1 MWGNMR
7 KLAIG
12 TALSGALA
20 LAGLA
25 APAASAAGTPDL
37 TFAGVTVNNG
47 KPIVVGISKAVTV
60 PVSYTLTRP
69 KDLVI
74 DQKKTFQAVILY
86 RGTLRTMPNEV
97 DPEAAPD
104 CTPTATT
111 DTTVTESCTE
121 TIVVDPGDSLFEAAD
136 ATTWKAAGLY
146 AHADGTVSDDYL
158 HNETDVSIWGNL
170 ASVNVQRAAKVTVN
184 ASPEPAA
191 KGKTLTVK
199 GKLTRANW
207 ESLKYTGYQGR
218 TVLLQFKADGG
229 SYKNVKAI
237 TSGTGGALST
247 TVTATKSGTY
257 RFVFTGTA
265 TTAAKASAGDHVTVR

>member
-1 MWGNMR
+1 MR
-7 KLAIG
+7 KLAMG

-20 LAGLA
+20 LTGLA
-25 APAASAAGTPDL
+25 APVASASGTPDL

-47 KPIVVGISKAVTV
+47 KPLVVGVSKAVSV
-60 PVSYTLTRP
+60 PVTYTLTRP

-74 DQKKTFQAVILY
+74 DQKKTFQAVVLY
-86 RGTLRTMPNEV
+86 RGTLRNVGNEL
-97 DPEAAPD
+97 DPQTAPS
-104 CTPTATT
+104 CSTTATT

-121 TIVVDPGDSLFEAAD
+121 TIVVDPQDSLYEAAD

-158 HNETDVSIWGNL
+158 HNEMDVTLWGNL
-170 ASVNVQRAAKVTVN
+170 APVTVQRAAKVTVN
-184 ASPEPAA
+184 ASPEPAV
-191 KGKTLTVK
+191 KGRTLTVK
-199 GKLTRANW
+199 GTLTRANW
-207 ESLKYTGYQGR
+207 ETGKYTGYKGQ

-247 TVTATKSGTY
+247 MVTATKSGTY
-257 RFVFTGTA
+257 RFYFTGTA
-265 TTAAKASAGDHVTVR
+265 TTATKASAGDHVTVE

>member
-1 MWGNMR
+1 MR

-20 LAGLA
+20 LTGLA
-25 APAASAAGTPDL
+25 APVASASGTPDL

-47 KPIVVGISKAVTV
+47 KPLVVGVSKAVSV
-60 PVSYTLTRP
+60 PVTYTLTRP

-74 DQKKTFQAVILY
+74 DQKKTFQAVVLY
-86 RGTLRTMPNEV
+86 RGTLRNVGNEL
-97 DPEAAPD
+97 DPQTAPS
-104 CTPTATT
+104 CSTSATT

-121 TIVVDPGDSLFEAAD
+121 TIVVEPGDSLWEAAD

-158 HNETDVSIWGNL
+158 HNEMDVTLWGNL
-170 ASVNVQRAAKVTVN
+170 APVTVQRAAKVTVN
-184 ASPEPAA
+184 ASPEPAV
-191 KGKTLTVK
+191 KGKTITVK
-199 GKLTRANW
+199 GSLTRADW
-207 ESLKYTGYQGR
+207 MSEKYTGYKGQ

-247 TVTATKSGTY
+247 TVTAAKSGTY

-265 TTAAKASAGDHVTVR
+265 TTAAKASAGDHVTVK

>member
-1 MWGNMR
+1 MR

-20 LAGLA
+20 LTGLA
-25 APAASAAGTPDL
+25 APVASASGTPDL
-37 TFAGVTVNNG
+37 TFAAVTVNNG
-47 KPIVVGISKAVTV
+47 KPLVVGISKAVTV

-74 DQKKTFQAVILY
+74 DQKKTFQAVVLY
-86 RGTLRTMPNEV
+86 RGTLRNIGNEL
-97 DPEAAPD
+97 DPDTAPS
-104 CTPTATT
+104 CTTTATT
-111 DTTVTESCTE
+111 DKTVTESCTE
-121 TIVVDPGDSLFEAAD
+121 TIVVDPQDSLYEAAD

-146 AHADGTVSDDYL
+146 AHAEGTVSDDYL
-158 HNETDVSIWGNL
+158 HNETDVTLWGNL
-170 ASVNVQRAAKVTVN
+170 APLTVRRAAQLTAN
-184 ASPEPAA
+184 AAPEPVS
-191 KGKTLTVK
+191 KGRTLTVK

-247 TVTATKSGTY
+247 TVTASKSGTY

-265 TTAAKASAGDHVTVR
+265 TTAAKTSAGDHVTVR

>member
-1 MWGNMR
+1 MR

-20 LAGLA
+20 LTGLA
-25 APAASAAGTPDL
+25 APVASASGTPDL

-47 KPIVVGISKAVTV
+47 KPLVVGVSKAVSV
-60 PVSYTLTRP
+60 PVTYTLTRP

-74 DQKKTFQAVILY
+74 DQKKTFQAVVLY
-86 RGTLRTMPNEV
+86 RGTLRHVGNEL
-97 DPEAAPD
+97 DPQTAPS
-104 CTPTATT
+104 CSTTATT

-121 TIVVDPGDSLFEAAD
+121 TIVVEPGDSLWEAAD

-146 AHADGTVSDDYL
+146 AHTDGTVSDDYL
-158 HNETDVSIWGNL
+158 HNETDVTLWGNL
-170 ASVNVQRAAKVTVN
+170 APLTVQRAAKVTVN
-184 ASPEPAA
+184 ASPEPAV
-191 KGKTLTVK
+191 KGKTITVK
-199 GKLTRANW
+199 GSLTRADW
-207 ESLKYTGYQGR
+207 MSEKYTGYKGQ

-265 TTAAKASAGDHVTVR
+265 TTAAKASAGDHVTVK

>member
-1 MWGNMR
+1 MR

-20 LAGLA
+20 LTGLA
-25 APAASAAGTPDL
+25 APVASASGTPDL

-47 KPIVVGISKAVTV
+47 KPLVVGVSKAVSV
-60 PVSYTLTRP
+60 PVTYTLTRP

-74 DQKKTFQAVILY
+74 DQKKTFQAVVLY
-86 RGTLRTMPNEV
+86 RGTLRNVGNEL
-97 DPEAAPD
+97 DPQAAPS
-104 CTPTATT
+104 CSTTATT

-121 TIVVDPGDSLFEAAD
+121 TIVVEPGDSLWEAAD

-146 AHADGTVSDDYL
+146 AHTDGTVSDDYL
-158 HNETDVSIWGNL
+158 HNEMDVTLWGNL
-170 ASVNVQRAAKVTVN
+170 APVTVQRAAKVTVN
-184 ASPEPAA
+184 ASPEPAV
-191 KGKTLTVK
+191 KGKTITVK
-199 GKLTRANW
+199 GSLTRADW
-207 ESLKYTGYQGR
+207 MSEKYTGYKGQ

-265 TTAAKASAGDHVTVR
+265 TTAAKASAGDHVTVN